1 MTASTNTP
9 SSGMN
14 YTITCTAVRSANVPS
29 APQLSWNEM
38 MGQNVFPGTQST
50 VGNTTTLS
58 VSFVPLYTMD
68 ARNYTCQSNLG
79 YPVPSVMTKDQNA
92 IVQSK
97 IQVFTFIYI
106 YYVFFLVPS
115 PRVTITPPNPVVLV
129 GGSINL
135 TCNVTLDPSVD
146 STVMVTSTWTAPG
159 GATLSGSNPLWIG
172 ASNQSTLMLT
182 SLGTQDAGNYTCS
195 PIILPLN
202 NPFLLQT
209 SGTSSIIG

>member
-1 MTASTNTP
+1 M
-9 SSGMN
+9 
-14 YTITCTAVRSANVPS
+14 PS

-97 IQVFTFIYI
+97 I
-106 YYVFFLVPS
+106 
-115 PRVTITPPNPVVLV
+115 
-129 GGSINL
+129 
-135 TCNVTLDPSVD
+135 
-146 STVMVTSTWTAPG
+146 
-159 GATLSGSNPLWIG
+159 
-172 ASNQSTLMLT
+172 
-182 SLGTQDAGNYTCS
+182 
-195 PIILPLN
+195 
-202 NPFLLQT
+202 
-209 SGTSSIIG
+209 

>member
-1 MTASTNTP
+1 
-9 SSGMN
+9 
-14 YTITCTAVRSANVPS
+14 
-29 APQLSWNEM
+29 M

-68 ARNYTCQSNLG
+68 AGIYTCQSNLG

-97 IQVFTFIYI
+97 IQVFTFVYI

-115 PRVTITPPNPVVLV
+115 PRVTITTPNPVVLV
-129 GGSINL
+129 GGSINF

-159 GATLSGSNPLWIG
+159 GATLNGTNPLWIG
-172 ASNQSTLMLT
+172 SSNQSTLMLT
-182 SLGTQDAGNYTCS
+182 SLGTRDAGNYTCS